1 MNPKSE
7 MPGIFSMLMDL
18 VKSNEQEEV
27 RGIEEQIDE
36 IEISD
41 ESEEDENDLDIIL
54 EENILEE
61 KIKDLNMNKN
71 ERDDITDL
79 IGLPKEKVTDYDEKL
94 KVIETALH
102 QNRQLKKKLQALEC
116 ELLLL
121 KRDLDRNVESSSVNN
136 TVEKTQNLDFYT
148 SFTAPYFKYKGFPC
162 PVNSD
167 QSAKERIKPSLYEA
181 SDFINSWEE
190 DELHV
195 FEQSIRDTLVQEYFY
210 SLEEEHSNVKYEHDS
225 DHKIKVIN
233 EVSFIRSADLSEVFK
248 KYNENSLDWDKIS
261 RNLYNSHSG
270 RDCKLMWDLYLK
282 PSIRKD
288 KWTKKEEIAILKAAK
303 KFDYQDWDKI
313 ALDLSSNRT
322 GYQCFSRYQQHLCKI
337 SKKWSE
343 EDLKHFRMVLRLAK
357 QGESINWSRIKYFID
372 DSNFIT
378 LYNKWYKTR
387 CFSDEEMR
395 KGKFNPKEDKFI
407 LSAVKE
413 GIPLQRIHHFLQS
426 RNSCQIRERYIN
438 YLDDSL
444 KNRKYGIWTLEEDAL
459 LVKLIKEYG
468 EGQWATIAKHFAS
481 RSRTQ
486 IRQHYENL
494 KKIILKN
501 PNIDFEKIKRRKNI
515 YSKKRPL
522 KRLTKDIK
530 TNDKNLKFI
539 STETDFAK
547 DKEDMELIRHFV
559 YKKSVFKGRQ
569 SIRNTFTNNSE
580 AILKVCEDLNIQ
592 LSDKV
597 SGFGVNE
604 YRKHLH
610 EFIFGS
616 IQFVKKIKELP
627 THREKNNFNDSLNL
641 YPPNILTISSLRN
654 ILSRLE
660 VEKANSCKKSIAES
674 NIHKSKGDEYKDAV
688 ENWCKR
694 MFMLFSSTYILEGI
708 DSEQF
713 KKKDKSTE
721 NN

>member
-1 MNPKSE
+1 MNLKSE

-18 VKSNEQEEV
+18 VKSNEEEEV

-41 ESEEDENDLDIIL
+41 ETEEDENDLDIIL

-61 KIKDLNMNKN
+61 KIKDLTMNKN

-79 IGLPKEKVTDYDEKL
+79 IGLPKQKETDYDAQL
-94 KVIETALH
+94 KMVETALQ
-102 QNRQLKKKLQALEC
+102 QNRQLNKKLQALEC

-121 KRDLDRNVESSSVNN
+121 KRDLDRNVDTSFVKN
-136 TVEKTQNLDFYT
+136 TVEKSLNLEFYS
-148 SFTAPYFKYKGFPC
+148 SFTAPYFKYQGFPC
-162 PVNSD
+162 PVNPD
-167 QSAKERIKPSLYEA
+167 QSAKERIKPMLYEA
-181 SDFINSWEE
+181 SDLTISWEE
-190 DELHV
+190 DELHIL
-195 FEQSIRDTLVQEYFY
+195 EQSIRDTLVQEYFY
-210 SLEEEHSNVKYEHDS
+210 SLEEHSNVKYEQDS

-233 EVSFIRSADLSEVFK
+233 EVSFIRTADLMEIFK
-248 KYNENSLDWDKIS
+248 KYDENALDWDRIS

-288 KWTKKEEIAILKAAK
+288 KWTRKEEAALLKAAK
-303 KFDYQDWDKI
+303 AFGYQNWDTI
-313 ALDLSSNRT
+313 ALELSSSRT
-322 GYQCFSRYQQHLCKI
+322 GYQCFSHYQQHLCKI
-337 SKKWSE
+337 SKKWPQ
-343 EDLKHFRMVLRLAK
+343 EDLKHFRMVLRLVK

-372 DSNFIT
+372 DYDFIT

-387 CFSDEEMR
+387 CLSDEEMR
-395 KGKFNPKEDKFI
+395 KGKFNPKEDQFI
-407 LSAVKE
+407 LNAVKK

-438 YLDDSL
+438 YLHVKD
-444 KNRKYGIWTLEEDAL
+444 RKYGIWTLEEDAL
-459 LVKLIKEYG
+459 LVELIKEYG
-468 EGQWATIAKHFAS
+468 EGQWATIAKHFES

-501 PNIDFEKIKRRKNI
+501 PNLDLRKIKRRKNI
-515 YSKKRPL
+515 YSKKNRL
-522 KRLTKDIK
+522 KRLSKDIK
-530 TNDKNLKFI
+530 TSDKNLKII
-539 STETDFAK
+539 SSENDFAK

-559 YKKSVFKGRQ
+559 CRKSVFKGRQ
-569 SIRNTFTNNSE
+569 SIGNTFKINSE
-580 AILKVCEDLNIQ
+580 AILKVCEDFNIK

-597 SGFGVNE
+597 NGVGVNE

-610 EFIFGS
+610 EFMFGS
-616 IQFVKKIKELP
+616 IQFAKKIKDLP
-627 THREKNNFNDSLNL
+627 TLREENGSDDTLQL
-641 YPPNILTISSLRN
+641 YPPNIVTVSSLRN

-660 VEKANSCKKSIAES
+660 VERPSSCKKNITES
-674 NIHKSKGDEYKDAV
+674 NIHRYKCDGYKKAV

-694 MFMLFSSTYILEGI
+694 MFMLFSASYILEGL
-708 DSEQF
+708 DSEQL
-713 KKKDKSTE
+713 KEKEKNI
-721 NN
+721 NNN